1 MARQEGWPA
10 LFWSAFKG
18 SRNAMVLLD
27 ERRRHV
33 EVNGAYLEARS
44 ATRATSSSVGRSGS
58 SSPAARS

>member
-27 ERRRHV
+27 ERRR
-33 EVNGAYLEARS
+33 
-44 ATRATSSSVGRSGS
+44 
-58 SSPAARS
+58 